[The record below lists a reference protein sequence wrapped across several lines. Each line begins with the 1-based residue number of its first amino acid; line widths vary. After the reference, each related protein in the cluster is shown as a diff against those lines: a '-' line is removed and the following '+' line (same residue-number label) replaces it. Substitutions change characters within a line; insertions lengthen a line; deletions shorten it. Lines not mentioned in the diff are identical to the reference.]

1 MNEFQITNYKMK
13 EEKKNL
19 LDRIWKG
26 EPLAE
31 DFINGFSRPSEETRK
46 KIFVAARKQAEQ
58 LNNRGIFSRLL
69 FHYRGELSYTTFAFA
84 TAAIIV
90 FVWLGTTGHN
100 FSNITETK
108 NQNWDMMVVAATTIA
123 AESKISLLTE
133 QSGVDIDED
142 IFTVE
147 LFLVDAEL
155 ASLESE
161 KWCDITF
168 NKQGQL

>member
-1 MNEFQITNYKMK
+1 MK
-13 EEKKNL
+13 EEKNNNL
-19 LDRIWKG
+19 SEKIWKG
-26 EPLAE
+26 EPLPE
-31 DFINGFSRPSEETRK
+31 DFISRFSRPSEETRG
-46 KIFVAARKQAEQ
+46 KIFVAARKQAEH
-58 LNNRGIFSRLL
+58 LSNRGIFSRLL
-69 FHYRGELSYTTFAFA
+69 YNYRGRLSYSTFAFA

-90 FVWLGTTGHN
+90 LVWLGTTGYD

-108 NQNWDMMVVAATTIA
+108 NQNWEMMVAAAATIA
-123 AESKISLLTE
+123 EESKISLLTE

-147 LFLVDAEL
+147 LFLVDEEL

-168 NKQGQL
+168 NTKGQL